1 MNMSRLLSPVSATIN
16 ADPRRAR
23 QRMRRVL
30 HSLLLVAA
38 LGAGGC
44 LPGVRQEI
52 GDSIAQARVELHR
65 DPLVL
70 RAEGQPAAE
79 ITPDGAFAIAGEPI
93 TTDAAQRRALL
104 DYRSAMIAYAD
115 AALEV
120 TAEEVGPLTT
130 HATAWALIG
139 VFTGADEWADRRI
152 TAESAQLESRIRHL
166 CPQIARAGSAQA
178 ELASVL
184 PAFRPYADPALSDSC
199 DG

>member
-1 MNMSRLLSPVSATIN
+1 M
-16 ADPRRAR
+16 
-23 QRMRRVL
+23 
-30 HSLLLVAA
+30 
-38 LGAGGC
+38 
-44 LPGVRQEI
+44 PGVRKEI
-52 GDSIAQARVELHR
+52 DDSIAQARVELHR
-65 DPLVL
+65 DPLAL
-70 RAEGQPAAE
+70 RAEGRPDAK
-79 ITPDGAFAIAGEPI
+79 ITPGGAFAIAGEQI

-115 AALEV
+115 AAFKV

-130 HATAWALIG
+130 RATAWALIG

-166 CPQIARAGSAQA
+166 CPQIVRARSAQA